1 MLFLLLQLGT
11 DYYAIQAN
19 QVVEVLPVV
28 KLKTLPQA
36 PAGVAGVFTYRGRSV
51 PVLDLVQLTLGRPA
65 HARRSTRLLV
75 VNYPDGLGGHHQLGL
90 IAEHATE
97 TLRREGRDFVET
109 GVKNDGAPYLGPVT
123 EDARGLIQWV
133 RIEKLIPPPVRDLLF
148 NQLAEAE
155 V

>member
-1 MLFLLLQLGT
+1 MLFLLLQLGS
-11 DYYAIQAN
+11 DSYAIEAH

-36 PAGVAGVFTYRGRSV
+36 PAGIAGVFTYRGRAV
-51 PVLDLVQLTLGRPA
+51 PVLDLVQLAVGRPA
-65 HARRSTRLLV
+65 HQRRSTRLLI
-75 VNYPDGLGGHHQLGL
+75 VNYSDGQGENHLLGL

-97 TLRREGRDFVET
+97 TLRRESSDFVET

-133 RIEKLIPPPVRDLLF
+133 RIEKLLPAPIRDLLF
-148 NQLAEAE
+148 NQLKGVE